1 MRIKW
6 CVLSLLL
13 FLCMMMCFNT
23 KFYAESN
30 NENLFDDII
39 SKTQGKVVEYGVTT
53 SFMATGNGTI
63 NCNNILNDM
72 GFKENSKIAE
82 SKSNNIYRIEFQ
94 KEKISGYVES
104 VKEDDK
110 SIIKISIIANES
122 KNNIYEL
129 KNKVNESVR
138 NHSGNAEL
146 FEYLKVKLPDSDI
159 EHTNRT
165 IVSLL
170 ESRGTIDI
178 DTVRLQNGFST
189 ICNTGKFKPTMINGK
204 LIDFNFSVSNYTSGN
219 YIIMGTPEILE
230 TY

>member
-13 FLCMMMCFNT
+13 FIFMMICFNT

-39 SKTQGKVVEYGVTT
+39 SKTQGKVIEYGVTT
-53 SFMATGNGTI
+53 SFMATGSGAI

-72 GFKENSKIAE
+72 GFKENSKITE

-94 KEKISGYVES
+94 NEKISGYVES
-104 VKEDDK
+104 VKEADK
-110 SIIKISIIANES
+110 SIIKISIIASES
-122 KNNIYEL
+122 KNNMYEL
-129 KNKVNESVR
+129 KNKVNESVK
-138 NHSGNAEL
+138 NHGGNAEL

-178 DTVRLQNGFST
+178 DTVRLENGFST
-189 ICNTGKFKPTMINGK
+189 VCNTGKFKPTMINGK